1 MKKAVIVAGVLVTG
15 AGVFLW
21 LGNVVGFYPTFP
33 FAGYLTI
40 LAGVGIYKAGSKIA
54 TAT

>member
-1 MKKAVIVAGVLVTG
+1 MKKATIVAGVLVTS

-40 LAGVGIYKAGSKIA
+40 LAGVGIYKAGSKIV
-54 TAT
+54 TA